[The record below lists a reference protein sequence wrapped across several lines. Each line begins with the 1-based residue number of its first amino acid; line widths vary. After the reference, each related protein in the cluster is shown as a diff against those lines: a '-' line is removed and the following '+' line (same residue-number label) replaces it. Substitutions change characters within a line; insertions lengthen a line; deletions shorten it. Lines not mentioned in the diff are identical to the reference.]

1 MSDPL
6 YATDQSR
13 GDHSAAILER
23 MRAWCAT
30 RTTAEALAQLTA
42 AGLPAGPVLSPQQA
56 LDDPQVAAM
65 KFLTE
70 VAGYPGLGRAAQVPG
85 LPVAFSRLTGG
96 ITSAPPRSGE
106 HSGEILEG
114 IGYSAA
120 EIEALTAAGVIA

>member
-1 MSDPL
+1 
-6 YATDQSR
+6 
-13 GDHSAAILER
+13 
-23 MRAWCAT
+23 
-30 RTTAEALAQLTA
+30 
-42 AGLPAGPVLSPQQA
+42 
-56 LDDPQVAAM
+56 M

-70 VAGYPGLGRAAQVPG
+70 VAGYPGLARAAQVPG

-106 HSGEILEG
+106 HSREILEG